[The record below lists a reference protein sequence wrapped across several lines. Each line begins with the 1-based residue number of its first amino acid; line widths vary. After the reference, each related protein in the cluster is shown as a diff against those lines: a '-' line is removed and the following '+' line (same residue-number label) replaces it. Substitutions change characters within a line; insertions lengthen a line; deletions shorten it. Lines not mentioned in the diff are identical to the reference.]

1 MQRLQ
6 VPSKRSYTMA
16 LSLCGVPLEPL
27 RVGAMRPVT
36 LAVQF
41 VLLTICYFD
50 LVEATPMLCEG
61 APASAEIEYV
71 SYIFSLV
78 AKY

>member
-6 VPSKRSYTMA
+6 VPGKPGYTMA

-27 RVGAMRPVT
+27 RVGTMRPVT

-41 VLLTICYFD
+41 VLLTVCYFG
-50 LVEATPMLCEG
+50 LVEETPTLCKG
-61 APASAEIEYV
+61 FEYV
-71 SYIFSLV
+71 SSLFALV

>member
-6 VPSKRSYTMA
+6 VLGKLGYTMA

-27 RVGAMRPVT
+27 RVGAMRLVT
-36 LAVQF
+36 LAIQF
-41 VLLTICYFD
+41 VLLTVCYFG
-50 LVEATPMLCEG
+50 LVEETPTLCEG

-71 SYIFSLV
+71 SYIFALG
-78 AKY
+78 AMY

>member
-6 VPSKRSYTMA
+6 VPSKLGYTMA

-41 VLLTICYFD
+41 VLLTICYFG
-50 LVEATPMLCEG
+50 LVEETPTLCEG

-71 SYIFSLV
+71 SSLFALV

>member
-6 VPSKRSYTMA
+6 VPGKPGYTMA

-27 RVGAMRPVT
+27 RIGAMRPVT

-41 VLLTICYFD
+41 VLLTVCYFG
-50 LVEATPMLCEG
+50 LVEETPTLCEG
-61 APASAEIEYV
+61 ALASVEIEYV
-71 SYIFSLV
+71 SSLFALG

>member
-1 MQRLQ
+1 MQWLQ
-6 VPSKRSYTMA
+6 VLGKPGYTMA

-27 RVGAMRPVT
+27 RVGAMRPIT

-41 VLLTICYFD
+41 VLLTVCYFG
-50 LVEATPMLCEG
+50 LVEETTMLCEG
-61 APASAEIEYV
+61 TPASAEIEYV
-71 SYIFSLV
+71 SSLFSLV

>member
-1 MQRLQ
+1 
-6 VPSKRSYTMA
+6 MA

-41 VLLTICYFD
+41 VLLIVCYFG
-50 LVEATPMLCEG
+50 LVEENPTLYEG
-61 APASAEIEYV
+61 APASAEIEYI
-71 SYIFSLV
+71 SYLFVLG